1 MGEKKRRAIKIEPVS
16 QLEVFDPRAPE
27 TGADRVKREAV
38 IQSIERVRQRPT
50 AICGACDY
58 EFRFGELPARLYVLR
73 PFMDPEKPFEF
84 LSGFVCRS
92 CVDHADLVERI
103 FENIRKHNPHLQLL
117 QPGSA

>member
-1 MGEKKRRAIKIEPVS
+1 MGEKKRRAMTLEPVS

-38 IQSIERVRQRPT
+38 IQSIARVRQRPT

-73 PFMDPEKPFEF
+73 PFTDPDEPFEF

-92 CVDHADLVERI
+92 CVDDADLVEKI
-103 FENIRKHNPHLQLL
+103 FGNIRKHNPHLQLL